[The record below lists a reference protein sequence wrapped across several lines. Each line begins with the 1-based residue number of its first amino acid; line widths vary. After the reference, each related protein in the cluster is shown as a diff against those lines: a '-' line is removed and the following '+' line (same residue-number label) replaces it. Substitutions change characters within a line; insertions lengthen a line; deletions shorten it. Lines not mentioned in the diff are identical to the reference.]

1 MNAPE
6 RRPLQLSDLARL
18 HFVSD
23 PQISPDGLQI
33 AFVVETLDLEANE
46 VRSRIWIVDVDGDGI
61 PRPLTAGEKQ
71 DGEPRWSPNGQMLA
85 FVSNRGGSRQIW
97 LLSPGEAEP
106 RQITDHPVGAHE
118 PVWSPDGSRLAFLAL
133 GPDRAGEPVTPEEK
147 DERKRLIRVREHRHK
162 LDGRGFFGAMRE
174 HVWVVL
180 VAGGPAEQVT
190 DGPYDDASPAW
201 SPDGTLLAFVSDRS
215 VKRDRRYGGG
225 AVHLVDVA
233 TRDVRRLTAED
244 GRAAHP
250 SWSPGGRWIAYV
262 GSELADD
269 ASPSQTHLWIVN
281 VDGKSARRLTD
292 GLDRSVGQ
300 RPGGYLTPSP
310 PAWTR
315 EGAVLLY
322 LVSDGP
328 ATHFYRL
335 SEIERVALT
344 GGRQVVHSFSV
355 DRAARRAALL
365 VGDALTP
372 PEIWLWE
379 GVDLGDQAAELGLP
393 GRLVTPLLTGQTE
406 TTDESTA
413 PEEPTTPTLRQ
424 ITALNDALLSEV
436 VLSAPEDLKVDRP
449 DGTVVE
455 GWLLRPTVPVRG
467 RLPLILSVHGGPHNY
482 FGHTFSFDHQLLA
495 ASGIAVLYA
504 NPRGSGGYTE
514 AFARAVCED
523 WGGED
528 FADLMALLDHA
539 IERADPPIDRSRLG
553 ITGSSYGGFMTCWA
567 ITQTDRFAAA
577 VAGACI
583 SNLISFFGTSDIGA
597 SWGEREF
604 GGTPHER
611 LSWYLERSPLS
622 HVERVKT
629 PLLLYHGEADLRCP
643 IEQSE
648 QMFTAL
654 NRLGKVVELL
664 RVPGESHA
672 VLNGS
677 PAHRIEVR
685 RAILDWFRSYL

>member
-18 HFVSD
+18 QLVSD
-23 PQISPDGLQI
+23 PQISPDGLQV

-85 FVSNRGGSRQIW
+85 FVSNRGGTRQIW
-97 LLSPGEAEP
+97 LLSPGAAEP
-106 RQITDHPVGAHE
+106 RQLTDHPVGAHE

-133 GPDRAGEPVTPEEK
+133 GPDRAGEPVIPEEK

-174 HVWVVL
+174 HVWVIP
-180 VAGGPAEQVT
+180 VAGGPARQVT
-190 DGPYDDASPAW
+190 DGPYDDASPSW
-201 SPDGTLLAFVSDRS
+201 SPDGALIAFVSDRS
-215 VKRDRRYGGG
+215 AERDRRYGGG
-225 AVHLVDVA
+225 AVHLVDVG
-233 TRDVRRLTAED
+233 TRDVRRLTAEG

-269 ASPSQTHLWIVN
+269 AAPSQTHLWIVN
-281 VDGKSARRLTD
+281 VDGKGARCLTS

-322 LVSDGP
+322 LLGDGP

-335 SEIERVALT
+335 SEIGRVALT
-344 GGRQVVHSFSV
+344 SGRQVVHSFSV
-355 DRAARRAALL
+355 DRAVRRAALL
-365 VGDALTP
+365 ISDPVTP

-379 GVDLGDQAAELGLP
+379 GADLGDPTVEPGLP
-393 GRLVTPLLTGQTE
+393 TRLVSPLLAGQGVAKS
-406 TTDESTA
+406 ESPA
-413 PEEPTTPTLRQ
+413 AREPPAPTLRQ
-424 ITALNDALLSEV
+424 ITTLNAPLLSEV
-436 VLSAPEDLKVDRP
+436 ALGHPENLRIGRP
-449 DGTVVE
+449 DGAIVD

-495 ASGIAVLYA
+495 ASGFAVLYG
-504 NPRGSGGYTE
+504 NPRGSGGYSE

-528 FADLMALLDHA
+528 FADLMALLDHV
-539 IERADPPIDRSRLG
+539 IERADPPIDRRRLG

-597 SWGEREF
+597 SWGVREF

-611 LSWYLERSPLS
+611 RSWYLERSPLS
-622 HVERVKT
+622 HVERIKT

-654 NRLGKVVELL
+654 HHLGKTVELL